1 MADNSLR
8 YRTNPVFPRSSP
20 SSDADAFEPGHAP
33 GNGPM
38 SVGNDDPLAE
48 LARLVGE
55 ADPFDD
61 RRTAVRP
68 SRDPWEAEGRSD
80 PATHHLHAPPLADYS
95 YGDEGEA
102 RGENWQGSEQA
113 GYNEPQAQ
121 GVYYAEDGRVAGP
134 EQYADDQYA
143 DDQYVEERYADEQN
157 PDEQYADE
165 QYADDGYAQ
174 YERQGN
180 SPPARRGKLVTV
192 GLVRF
197 ARSLAAGHR
206 RRPLSSKRIRR
217 RPRLRRLRVMRLA
230 ASRSSIG
237 SAIAVKTSAW
247 FRAKSNRS
255 TSSSPRRKGRQ
266 QRVAG
271 PCRKVRHRHPRD
283 SGRRP

>member
-1 MADNSLR
+1 
-8 YRTNPVFPRSSP
+8 V
-20 SSDADAFEPGHAP
+20 
-33 GNGPM
+33 

-95 YGDEGEA
+95 YGDEGDAQQAYGEA

-121 GVYYAEDGRVAGP
+121 GVCYAEDGRVAGP

-180 SPPARRGKLVTV
+180 GPPARRGKLVTV
-192 GLVRF
+192 GLVLGLGSSRT
-197 ARSLAAGHR
+197 SPGR
-206 RRPLSSKRIRR
+206 RRRR
-217 RPRLRRLRVMRLA
+217 VHRAVQRTERRSAAVVCLRVHARGCL
-230 ASRSSIG
+230 R
-237 SAIAVKTSAW
+237 
-247 FRAKSNRS
+247 
-255 TSSSPRRKGRQ
+255 GRHQ
-266 QRVAG
+266 GAR
-271 PCRKVRHRHPRD
+271 
-283 SGRRP
+283 GRWTF